1 MGAALGENFAVA
13 GKLYSHHFVDAQRS
27 VVPFDFV
34 GSDVVSVDGGCRFLL
49 SVYRKCE

>member
-13 GKLYSHHFVDAQRS
+13 GKLYSHHFVDAQGS

-34 GSDVVSVDGGCRFLL
+34 GSDVVSVDGGYRFLL